1 MDALLLA
8 IDTAT
13 TCSSIAITRGN
24 LQQGEV
30 LASLSL
36 NTRVTHSRR
45 LLSSIEWLMGEIDLS
60 WEDLGGIVVNLG
72 PGSFTGLRIGLAS
85 AKGLAM
91 AANLPLYGVSSL
103 EILASRVSSDKP
115 ICACLDARKKE
126 VYSAFFKWQDGQL
139 VQITENAVWPAT
151 KMVESLRE
159 PTVIVG
165 DGTINYSEAFEGHE
179 LARLAPAALHIT
191 SAEALGLC
199 GGTQKAQGN
208 ALDLA
213 ASAPIYVRASDAE
226 LNLGIK
232 VPASSQ
238 DSAKSV
244 K

>member
-1 MDALLLA
+1 MDAPLLA

-13 TCSSIAITRGN
+13 TCSSIAITRGD
-24 LQQGEV
+24 LHKGEV

-45 LLSSIEWLMGEIDLS
+45 LLSSIEWLMGEVELT
-60 WEDLGGIVVNLG
+60 WKDLGGIVVNLG

-91 AANLPLYGVSSL
+91 AADLPLYGVSSL

-126 VYSAFFKWQDGQL
+126 VYSAQFSWQDGEL
-139 VQITENAVWPAT
+139 VQLTENKVGPAT
-151 KMVESLRE
+151 TLVESLSE
-159 PTVIVG
+159 ATLIVG
-165 DGTINYSEAFEGHE
+165 DGTINYGEAFVDKEFV
-179 LARLAPAALHIT
+179 RLAPAALHIT

-199 GGTQKAQGN
+199 GGVYKAKGES
-208 ALDLA
+208 LDLA
-213 ASAPIYVRASDAE
+213 SSTPIYVRASDAE

-232 VPASSQ
+232 VPEGSK
-238 DSAKSV
+238 DSLTSV